1 MEEQRFFCV
10 SCVAPF
16 QFSFLSFLCWSPIRT
31 CSLIILCSFV
41 RGLVPDPWVTFVG
54 HFRGSLFVDVVG
66 HFWSLIVVLVVAAVV
81 VVAEEEPAPSY
92 FLESG
97 IAQTTAK
104 APVWKRSQLLQ
115 FL

>member
-1 MEEQRFFCV
+1 M
-10 SCVAPF
+10 
-16 QFSFLSFLCWSPIRT
+16 
-31 CSLIILCSFV
+31 
-41 RGLVPDPWVTFVG
+41 G
-54 HFRGSLFVDVVG
+54 HFRGSLFVDAVG

>member
-1 MEEQRFFCV
+1 M
-10 SCVAPF
+10 
-16 QFSFLSFLCWSPIRT
+16 
-31 CSLIILCSFV
+31 
-41 RGLVPDPWVTFVG
+41 D

-104 APVWKRSQLLQ
+104 APVWKRGQLLQ
-115 FL
+115 FF